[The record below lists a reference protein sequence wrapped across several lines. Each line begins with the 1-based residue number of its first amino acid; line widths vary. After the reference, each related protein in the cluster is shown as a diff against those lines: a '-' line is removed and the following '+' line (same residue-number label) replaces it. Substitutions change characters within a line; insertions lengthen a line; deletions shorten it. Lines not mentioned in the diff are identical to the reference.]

1 MKTINFQIYERN
13 GGHTHFSLA
22 DTECRMIN
30 CRLRIEIYWN
40 GMAHDRTTKSAFINF
55 WWAKANQNTA
65 AAPNNSNNSQH
76 HFGQILWLNTVFSW
90 GSAGTIIWIIM
101 KWLVEFFENAWK
113 VVSEK
118 TMYTLITTRFHS
130 FETMSALRRGWQP
143 RIHPAWIQN
152 KYNHILNGLAH
163 THTLC
168 ENAF

>member
-101 KWLVEFFENAWK
+101 TRRILWK
-113 VVSEK
+113 CLKSCAGKNNVYSNYDE
-118 TMYTLITTRFHS
+118 IS
-130 FETMSALRRGWQP
+130 FIWNYVRSPQRLATS
-143 RIHPAWIQN
+143 HPSRMNSKQI
-152 KYNHILNGLAH
+152 
-163 THTLC
+163 
-168 ENAF
+168 